1 MKKEKSNK
9 SLALSGGIGGA
20 VALIV
25 SIICQLYHGEGV

>member
-9 SLALSGGIGGA
+9 NLALSGGIGGA

-25 SIICQLYHGEGV
+25 SIICQLYHGELS